1 MLHEAEM
8 THDLINLERDRT
20 QNRIPRLL
28 IALWPLRLSAV
39 CMMKN
44 TARAISATTTIATE
58 SRPLIG

>member
-39 CMMKN
+39 CIRN
-44 TARAISATTTIATE
+44 TATAISATTTIATE

>member
-28 IALWPLRLSAV
+28 IAVWPLRLSAV
-39 CMMKN
+39 CMRN
-44 TARAISATTTIATE
+44 TATAITTIATE

>member
-28 IALWPLRLSAV
+28 IALWLLRLSAV
-39 CMMKN
+39 CMRN
-44 TARAISATTTIATE
+44 TATAISATTTVATE

>member
-39 CMMKN
+39 CMGN
-44 TARAISATTTIATE
+44 TATAISATTTIATE
-58 SRPLIG
+58 RRPLIG